1 MALKVINKINSRLK
15 FLYRKNRYLTP
26 YLKRLLC
33 NALIQPRFDYACS
46 AWYPNLNKKLKSKL
60 HTDQKRCIRY
70 RLQVDIEVILE
81 WNTLKKLTGSS
92 FLNNLI
98 GPFVL
103 NLLNFLRKLVLHAP
117 VPNNSPPCLLIF
129 LLPFLIWT
137 PAY

>member
-1 MALKVINKINSRLK
+1 MALKVINMINSRLK

-33 NALIQPRFDYACS
+33 NALIQTLFDYACS

-70 RLQVDIEVILE
+70 CFQLDNRRVILE
-81 WNTLKKLTGSS
+81 WNTFKKLTGSP

-98 GPFVL
+98 GTFDL
-103 NLLNFLRKLVLHAP
+103 TLLNFLRKLVLYAP
-117 VPNNSPPCLLIF
+117 VSNNSPPTC
-129 LLPFLIWT
+129 
-137 PAY
+137 